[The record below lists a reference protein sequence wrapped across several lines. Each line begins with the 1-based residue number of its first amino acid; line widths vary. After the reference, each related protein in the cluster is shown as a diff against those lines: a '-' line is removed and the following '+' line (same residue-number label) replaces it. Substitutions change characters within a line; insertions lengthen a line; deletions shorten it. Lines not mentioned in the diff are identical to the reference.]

1 MPNGP
6 NVTFFPIKRDAH
18 FLISHTQT
26 PSHFPHTNMAAPL
39 QNIVRRQ
46 PSPIWRYYDEESVTN
61 DEGLT
66 KLFAKCKEC
75 GKKLS
80 VHLDDGRY
88 AGTGHL
94 MRHKTTHVK
103 AAEATAIAA
112 AAGQG

>member
-1 MPNGP
+1 M
-6 NVTFFPIKRDAH
+6 VV
-18 FLISHTQT
+18 
-26 PSHFPHTNMAAPL
+26 PL
-39 QNIVRRQ
+39 QNVIRRHA
-46 PSPIWRYYDEESVTN
+46 PIWRYYDEEFVTN
-61 DEGLT
+61 DDGLT
-66 KLFAKCKEC
+66 ELFAKCKEC

-103 AAEATAIAA
+103 AAEAAAIAA